1 MSTIPWT
8 SLVHLQ
14 PILSLHGAKNYGPR
28 ARINLNK
35 DCTTLCPRVILA
47 STDLQA
53 IFLFYKKKISQIS
66 NTRPLTKSWVE
77 SNSRFKWQLSLL

>member
-14 PILSLHGAKNYGPR
+14 PILSLHGARTTDP
-28 ARINLNK
+28 ARINLNN